1 MGFNKGLFDF
11 IGYMS
16 FFNPI
21 GTGDASD
28 CSVHEEET
36 EEDERDALSEE
47 PNADDWGEV

>member
-21 GTGDASD
+21 GTGQASD
-28 CSVHEEET
+28 CSVHEDAT
-36 EEDERDALSEE
+36 EEDEWNTLSEE
-47 PNADDWGEV
+47 PDADDWDEI

>member
-21 GTGDASD
+21 GTGRASD
-28 CSVHEEET
+28 CSVHEDET
-36 EEDERDALSEE
+36 EEDEQDVLSEE
-47 PNADDWGEV
+47 PDTDDWDEV